1 MNKTFG
7 SKILKKLLP
16 YFIFA
21 VALILVYRL
30 TEAFG
35 YFAGFLGT
43 TWGVL
48 SPFFYG
54 FILAYIINIPI
65 SGMQKLLV
73 KTGSKFIIR
82 RQKLFSVILV
92 LLIIIGLIVL
102 AMSFVVPAIGNSISF
117 LIENSPTYLANIMR
131 AVDNFNQLELFDWE
145 INSENILALLGD
157 LFAEID
163 MESAMQPIAWLIDL
177 GSAIFTGVI
186 AFISSIYILV
196 EKDRFK
202 KYLANLLHVC
212 TSQNINDAIMKS
224 FGRLNQNCRQ
234 YIRTQTIDGLILGTM
249 ASVALL
255 LLGSPFWLILGLM
268 LGILNYIP
276 YFGSI
281 FGTLI
286 AVLVVMVTQDF
297 TWGLIAAAIL
307 FVIQQIDA
315 NIIQPKLMSGSFALS
330 PLLVIISIT
339 VGGAISGIFGMIV
352 AIPIAAVLKDIF
364 DAIIRQIKRK
374 KFGDPVVETA
384 TESNNGDEK
393 NTVSN
398 ASAQQ
403 NSDQ

>member
-1 MNKTFG
+1 MKETFV
-7 SKILKKLLP
+7 SKIFKKLLP
-16 YFIFA
+16 YFLFA
-21 VALILVYRL
+21 VAIILVYRL
-30 TEAFG
+30 SEGLG

-43 TWGVL
+43 AWGVL

-54 FILAYIINIPI
+54 FILAYIINMPI

-73 KTGSKFIIR
+73 KTGLRFIIR
-82 RQKLFSVILV
+82 RQKLLSVLLV
-92 LLIIIGLIVL
+92 LLIIVGLIVL
-102 AMSFVVPAIGNSISF
+102 ILSFVVPAIGNSISF
-117 LIENSPTYLANIMR
+117 LVENSPTYLENIMR

-145 INSENILALLGD
+145 LNTENVLALLGD
-157 LFAEID
+157 LFADID
-163 MESAMQPIAWLIDL
+163 MESAMQPIGWLIDL
-177 GSAIFTGVI
+177 GSALFTGAI
-186 AFISSIYILV
+186 AFISSIYILI

-212 TSQNINDAIMKS
+212 TPQNVNDAIIKS

-234 YIRTQTIDGLILGTM
+234 YIRTQSIDGLILGTM
-249 ASVALL
+249 ASIALL

-268 LGILNYIP
+268 LGVLNYIP

-286 AVLVVMVTQDF
+286 AVLVVMITQDF

-315 NIIQPKLMSGSFALS
+315 NIIQPRLMSGSFSLS

-339 VGGAISGIFGMIV
+339 VGGAISGIFGMII

-364 DAIIRQIKRK
+364 DAIIRHIKRK
-374 KFGDPVVETA
+374 KFGDSIEETT
-384 TESNNGDEK
+384 TEI
-393 NTVSN
+393 
-398 ASAQQ
+398 
-403 NSDQ
+403 

>member
-7 SKILKKLLP
+7 SKIFKKLLP
-16 YFIFA
+16 YFLFA
-21 VALILVYRL
+21 VAIILVFRL

-35 YFAGFLGT
+35 YFADFLGT
-43 TWGVL
+43 AWGVL

-54 FILAYIINIPI
+54 FVLAYIINIPI

-73 KTGSKFIIR
+73 KTGSRFIIR
-82 RQKLFSVILV
+82 RQKLFSVLIV
-92 LLIIIGLIVL
+92 LLIFVGLIVL

-117 LIENSPTYLANIMR
+117 LIENSPIYLANIMR
-131 AVDNFNQLELFDWE
+131 AVDNFNELELFDWE
-145 INSENILALLGD
+145 INTETILALLGD
-157 LFAEID
+157 LFADLE
-163 MESAMQPIAWLIDL
+163 MESVMQPINWLINL
-177 GSAIFTGVI
+177 GMTLFTGVI
-186 AFISSIYILV
+186 ALISSIYILV

-202 KYLANLLHVC
+202 KYLANLIHVC
-212 TSQNINDAIMKS
+212 TSQAVNDAIMKS

-234 YIRTQTIDGLILGTM
+234 YIRTQTIDGIILGTM
-249 ASVALL
+249 ASIALL
-255 LLGSPFWLILGLM
+255 LLGSPFWLVLGLM

-297 TWGLIAAAIL
+297 MWGLLAAAIL

-315 NIIQPKLMSGSFALS
+315 NIIQPKLMSGSFSLS

-339 VGGAISGIFGMIV
+339 VGGAISGIFGMII

-364 DAIIRQIKRK
+364 DAIIRHIKRK
-374 KFGDPVVETA
+374 RFGDSVAETEA
-384 TESNNGDEK
+384 VTESNNGDEV
-393 NTVSN
+393 NEASVSN
-398 ASAQQ
+398 VETE
-403 NSDQ
+403 